1 MVDTR
6 ILLADDHA
14 LVRAGFR
21 ALIGSLSDV
30 QVVAEAEDGRKAL
43 QLVREHVPNI
53 VLMDI
58 SMPELNGLDA
68 TEQIMREYPR
78 VKVIILSMHTSEE
91 YVLQAL
97 DVGAS
102 GYLLKDADL
111 SELELALRSV
121 VRGEI
126 YLSPAVSKHVIRN
139 YLDRTGERSA
149 TSARISSI
157 GGLTSRQREV
167 LQLIAEGYTSQ
178 DIAEQLFISVKT
190 VEKHR
195 YQIMERLDIHNIAG
209 LVRYAVEQGLVKS
222 S

>member
-68 TEQIMREYPR
+68 TERIIREYPR

-149 TSARISSI
+149 SSDRISSV

-167 LQLIAEGYTSQ
+167 LQLIAEGHTSQ